1 MKTYSE
7 NYFLQSDL
15 DNIINALTQLNI
27 SYELTDGDEF
37 LSIGKVTFEYTEEQ
51 QKAITNL
58 LK

>member
-27 SYELTDGDEF
+27 DYKLTDGDEF

-51 QKAITNL
+51 QKAITDL

>member
-15 DNIINALTQLNI
+15 DNIISALTQLNI
-27 SYELTDGDEF
+27 DYELTDGDEF

-51 QKAITNL
+51 QKAITDL

>member
-15 DNIINALTQLNI
+15 DNIISALTQLNI
-27 SYELTDGDEF
+27 DYELTDGDEF
-37 LSIGKVTFEYTEEQ
+37 LSIGKITFEYTEEQ
-51 QKAITNL
+51 QKAITDL

>member
-7 NYFLQSDL
+7 NFFLQSDL
-15 DNIINALTQLNI
+15 DNIINVLTQLNI
-27 SYELTDGDEF
+27 DYELTEGDEF

-51 QKAITNL
+51 KKAIIDL